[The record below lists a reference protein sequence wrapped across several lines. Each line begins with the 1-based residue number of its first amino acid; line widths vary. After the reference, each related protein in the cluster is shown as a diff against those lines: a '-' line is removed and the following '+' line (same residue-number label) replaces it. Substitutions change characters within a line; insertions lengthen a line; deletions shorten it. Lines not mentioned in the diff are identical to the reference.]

1 MKCMKIEK
9 ILPVQV
15 QSVSWSHGS
24 EGWTR
29 GLLAVKKRDKMRV

>member
-15 QSVSWSHGS
+15 QSISWSHGGK
-24 EGWTR
+24 GWAR
-29 GLLAVKKRDKMRV
+29 GLLAAKECD